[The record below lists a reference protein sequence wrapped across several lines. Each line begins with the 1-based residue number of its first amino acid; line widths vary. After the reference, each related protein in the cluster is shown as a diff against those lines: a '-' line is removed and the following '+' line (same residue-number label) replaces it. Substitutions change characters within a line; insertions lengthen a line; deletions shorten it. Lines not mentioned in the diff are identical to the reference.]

1 MEAIFAD
8 WQDTLHHGDCLEVLP
23 KIPDHSVNLIFVDL
37 PYGCTANKWDVIIPM
52 DRLWAEY
59 KRILVPKGQVVLTSQ
74 GMFTAELMVSNKKWF
89 RYKMVWAK
97 NRVALFLSS
106 AWRPMN
112 ITEDILLFSESGGE
126 YNPQMGKGYDAYS
139 CTRGFGGAVA
149 KNFGV
154 GGTVEQWTTESD
166 GSRFPQDIIK
176 FPSSPWDGG
185 SYHPTQ
191 KPVNL
196 ARWVIRTYTNKGD
209 TVLDHCMGSG
219 SIPLGAWL
227 EGRHYIGVEQNQEYY
242 DIACRR
248 LAEAKASPPLFF
260 DGFEPIESTYEYP
273 MLGPKSSARRA
284 EVDSGQWTVDSDLFA
299 CCARENPPN

>member
-1 MEAIFAD
+1 MCI
-8 WQDTLHHGDCLEVLP
+8 
-23 KIPDHSVNLIFVDL
+23 
-37 PYGCTANKWDVIIPM
+37 
-52 DRLWAEY
+52 
-59 KRILVPKGQVVLTSQ
+59 
-74 GMFTAELMVSNKKWF
+74 
-89 RYKMVWAK
+89 
-97 NRVALFLSS
+97 
-106 AWRPMN
+106 
-112 ITEDILLFSESGGE
+112 EDILLFGDGVGV
-126 YNPQMGKGYDAYS
+126 YNAQMAKGYDAYS
-139 CTRGFGGAVA
+139 ASVA
-149 KNFGV
+149 SFSDNYGSYKK
-154 GGTVEQWTTESD
+154 VESVSD

-242 DIACRR
+242 DIACHR

-260 DGFEPIESTYEYP
+260 EGFEPIESTYEYP
-273 MLGPKSSARRA
+273 MLGPKKVQALRP
-284 EVDSGQWTVDSDLFA
+284 EGNSGQWTGDSDLFA
-299 CCARENPPN
+299 ATAWQKNSSN